1 MFFGKG
7 TIICQR
13 KISLTSNSNIRNTTI
28 INNKMKNATLFIS
41 CLLMAAGAFAQNT
54 TESVVQISTTYGDI
68 TLKLYNETPLHRD
81 NFLELAKTG
90 KYDGSVFHR
99 VINRFMIQGGG
110 NANMGTID
118 NRPMIDAEISSNFIH
133 KKGALAAARTGDNV
147 NPDRKSSGS
156 QFYIVQGRTYSE
168 EMVTQMEGRLGIKYT
183 DEQKKEYA
191 SVGGT
196 PHLDMQYTVFG
207 EVISG
212 LDVVDKIAA
221 VKTHQADRPLE
232 SIVMKVTVLE

>member
-1 MFFGKG
+1 M
-7 TIICQR
+7 
-13 KISLTSNSNIRNTTI
+13 
-28 INNKMKNATLFIS
+28 
-41 CLLMAAGAFAQNT
+41 
-54 TESVVQISTTYGDI
+54 
-68 TLKLYNETPLHRD
+68 KLYNETPKHRD
-81 NFLELAKTG
+81 NFLELAKSG

-110 NANMGTID
+110 SPTLQTID
-118 NRPMIDAEISSNFIH
+118 NRPMIPAEINPKFIH
-133 KKGALAAARTGDNV
+133 KKGALAAARTGDHV
-147 NPDRKSSGS
+147 NPERKSSGS

-168 EMVTQMEGRLGIKYT
+168 EMVTQMEGRLGITYT
-183 DEQKKEYA
+183 PEQKKEYA

-221 VKTHQADRPLE
+221 VKTHQADRPVE
-232 SIVMKVTVLE
+232 DVIMKVTVLE